1 MTRSPPALNKAH
13 CLFLDIDG
21 TLVEFTDTP
30 SETHTDLDVRTL
42 LTDLAA
48 KLDGALA
55 LVSGRELRTIDA
67 LFGPLNLPA
76 AGLHGVE
83 RRDAAGEIHGGSASD
98 PKLNGARAALN
109 QLVLSYPGTLIED
122 KGPNL
127 AVHFRLAPHFAD
139 AVRRAVFAIAAPLI
153 DSYQLQEGAQVIE
166 LKPRGFSK
174 GSAVDAFM
182 KEAPFKGRIPVFIGD
197 DLTDMDGFAA
207 VEKSGGVSIGV
218 GDRVRAQYHLNGV
231 REVRAYLRA
240 FVTNSWVN

>member
-1 MTRSPPALNKAH
+1 MTRSPPALDISH

-21 TLVEFTDTP
+21 TLVEFADTP
-30 SETHTDLDVRTL
+30 SETHSDRTVKAL
-42 LTDLAA
+42 LSDLAA
-48 KLDGALA
+48 KLKGALA
-55 LVSGRELRTIDA
+55 LVSGREIRTIDA
-67 LFGPLNLPA
+67 LFEPLKLPA

-83 RRDAAGEIHGGSASD
+83 RRDAAGRLHGGSASD

-109 QLVLSYPGTLIED
+109 RLVLSYPGTLIED

-139 AVRRAVFAIAAPLI
+139 AVRRAVFAIAAPLS

-182 KEAPFKGRIPVFIGD
+182 KEAPFKGHLPVFIGD

-207 VEKSGGVSIGV
+207 VEKAGGVSIGV
-218 GDRVRAQYHLNGV
+218 GDRVHGQYHLDGV

-240 FVTNSWVN
+240 FVPIHG